1 MYRFSKDEDTTLVQ
15 VTKFHSS
22 KDLRLN
28 DFCFMSLLCIHVI
41 YSRLNKIGLIEMGEY
56 GSFISHF
63 DESLESK
70 SRLYGDE
77 SHEGSG
83 TLLDKGNS
91 VQDMSE
97 LDEAIQA
104 YNQCLKI

>member
-1 MYRFSKDEDTTLVQ
+1 
-15 VTKFHSS
+15 
-22 KDLRLN
+22 
-28 DFCFMSLLCIHVI
+28 
-41 YSRLNKIGLIEMGEY
+41 MGEY

-83 TLLDKGNS
+83 TLTNKGNS
-91 VQDMSE
+91 LQDMNV

-104 YNQCLKI
+104 YNQCLKILTKGENKKKRKHK

>member
-1 MYRFSKDEDTTLVQ
+1 MV
-15 VTKFHSS
+15 
-22 KDLRLN
+22 
-28 DFCFMSLLCIHVI
+28 
-41 YSRLNKIGLIEMGEY
+41 EY